1 MYEYL
6 TKPITCFSCH
16 HKCNNVLFIQWGIT
30 ALRDNYLTDEQFYL
44 IKVYTGMRRGAGTMS
59 RIAFI
64 LTGSRSGSGP
74 RELFDGIRE
83 VQYASN

>member
-1 MYEYL
+1 
-6 TKPITCFSCH
+6 
-16 HKCNNVLFIQWGIT
+16 
-30 ALRDNYLTDEQFYL
+30 LTDEQFYL